1 MIARN
6 IYFDTKLRPLCLKF
20 RKLLDFV
27 FERYYMYRRAAETIW
42 TDRGTFSC
50 MVHASSLELI
60 FFSIAIDKEIPSPE
74 KSS

>member
-1 MIARN
+1 MPN
-6 IYFDTKLRPLCLKF
+6 TP
-20 RKLLDFV
+20 
-27 FERYYMYRRAAETIW
+27 YMYRRAAETIW